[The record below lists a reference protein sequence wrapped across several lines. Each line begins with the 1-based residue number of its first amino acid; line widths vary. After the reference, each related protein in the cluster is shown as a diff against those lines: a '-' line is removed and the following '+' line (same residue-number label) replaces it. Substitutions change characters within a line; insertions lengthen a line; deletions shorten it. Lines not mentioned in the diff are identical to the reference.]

1 MVWLRLSSSL
11 SVQFRSSDLV
21 DRFLRP
27 CVNCAQ
33 DHLGPSGPLGQTSSF
48 SFVVMPWR
56 QVQAC
61 LRQSCFQLDNEHA
74 KVPDGLRDA
83 WFLWS
88 VRVFFFLFNLVLA
101 CGRSLVFLLWP
112 SNSRMCLCRKIG
124 RTRHRACEK
133 GWRKSHHARCHWFPL
148 KDDCAILLFV

>member
-1 MVWLRLSSSL
+1 M
-11 SVQFRSSDLV
+11 
-21 DRFLRP
+21 
-27 CVNCAQ
+27 NCAQ
-33 DHLGPSGPLGQTSSF
+33 DHLGPSGPLGQNSSF
-48 SFVVMPWR
+48 SFVVMSWR

-61 LRQSCFQLDNEHA
+61 LRQSCFQLDNEHT

-88 VRVFFFLFNLVLA
+88 VRVFFFLFNLVLV

-124 RTRHRACEK
+124 RTRHRACKK
-133 GWRKSHHARCHWFPL
+133 GWGKRHHARCHWFPL
-148 KDDCAILLFV
+148 IKDNCHPFICIKET